1 MHHRK
6 RHILKILSRRAKIFP
21 VVGVVGP
28 RQVGKTTF
36 LMQEWKT
43 RIQAQYITL
52 DKSDTVKRAK
62 REPENFLLSA
72 SDDLGKKLIVD
83 EAQKVPQLFDSI
95 KSIIDE
101 RRRVGQFTLSGS
113 VEFSDKSGVRE
124 SLAGRMG
131 LCRLYPMTLSELAQK
146 PLQTPWVKGWKGYR
160 SHVTARD
167 IDHWLKRGGI
177 PIFCSLHNETEMQL
191 SVQGWL
197 EALCYRDLQQLKGA
211 RLDGDVAMAIL
222 SAIARN
228 PTLNISTV
236 ARDAGVSRNAVQK
249 HVAALEA
256 LFLLYPLPSFNN
268 RRAAPDY
275 VFFDAA
281 LLRYFLGNRDDAFV
295 RHQTLRTLVVNEIL
309 AQHEYNGESRPG
321 VFVYRSRGGAEI
333 DLVIQD
339 QKKTLGIQLSITS
352 DIAPYALR
360 GLKSFLGKQRPAQ
373 GIVLAPVTEAFTA
386 DGVPIIP
393 WTHIG

>member
-6 RHILKILSRRAKIFP
+6 RHILPVLSKRAKIFP

-36 LMQEWKT
+36 LMQEWKKW
-43 RIQAQYITL
+43 INAQYVTL
-52 DKSDTVKRAK
+52 DKSETVKRAK

-72 SDDLGKKLIVD
+72 SDDLNKKLIID

-131 LCRLYPMTLSELAQK
+131 ICHLYPMTLSELAQK
-146 PLQTPWVKGWKGYR
+146 PLETPWVKGWNKYTSR
-160 SHVTARD
+160 TTARD
-167 IDHWLKRGGI
+167 VDSWLKRGGI
-177 PIFCSLHNETEMQL
+177 PIFCSLHNETEAQL
-191 SVQGWL
+191 AVQSWL

-228 PTLNISTV
+228 PALNVSAV
-236 ARDAGVSRNAVQK
+236 AQDAGVNRNAVQK
-249 HVAALEA
+249 HLAALEA
-256 LFLLYPLPSFNN
+256 LFLLYRLPSFNN
-268 RRAAPDY
+268 RSAAPDY

-281 LLRYFLGNRDDAFV
+281 LLRYFLGNREDAFV
-295 RHQTLRTLVVNEIL
+295 RHQTLRTLLINEIL
-309 AQHEYNGESRPG
+309 AQHEYNGENRPG
-321 VFVYRSRGGAEI
+321 LFVYRSRGGAEI
-333 DLVIQD
+333 DLVMQNK
-339 QKKTLGIQLSITS
+339 KKTLGIQISITS
-352 DIAPYALR
+352 DISSYSLR
-360 GLKSFLGKQRPAQ
+360 GLKSFLSRQGSAQ
-373 GIVLAPVTEAFTA
+373 GIVLAPVTEEFKS
-386 DGVPIIP
+386 DGIPIMP